1 MAKEHILNTWKI
13 LKTKKPFMDSFM
25 DNYLCKQISVPRTR
39 LLSNKE
45 NYEKVIDFCLRT
57 RRNPNGP
64 DLRKAKKH
72 FYKNFDEFK
81 MLLKKGE
88 FKQLQELVNQAPGVG
103 QKIGALIL
111 EVFIFYGANNS
122 KLIKELYVPLDAHTI
137 RMFDEAL
144 NMKNVPKK
152 YSDLKTKLSPFQ
164 DELSS
169 HLPANG
175 ERIYFDYLWF
185 IGKVFCQKI
194 TKSKNSYSRGYR
206 LCNMCWINNYCQIN
220 PKWDYSSINKTL

>member
-1 MAKEHILNTWKI
+1 MAKEYITNIWKV

-25 DNYLCKQISVPRTR
+25 DNYLCKQINVSRAK
-39 LLSNKE
+39 LLSNKK

-64 DLRKAKKH
+64 DLKKAKKH
-72 FYKNFDEFK
+72 FSKNYVEFK
-81 MLLKKGE
+81 SLLKKGE
-88 FKQLQELVNQAPGVG
+88 FKKLQGLVNQAPGVG

-122 KLIKELYVPLDAHTI
+122 KLLKELYVPLDAHTI

-152 YSDLKTKLSPFQ
+152 YPISKTKLSLFQ

-194 TKSKNSYSRGYR
+194 TKSQNVYSRGYR
-206 LCNMCWINNYCQIN
+206 LCSMCWINNYCQIK
-220 PKWDYSSINKTL
+220 PKWNFSNNKKTV